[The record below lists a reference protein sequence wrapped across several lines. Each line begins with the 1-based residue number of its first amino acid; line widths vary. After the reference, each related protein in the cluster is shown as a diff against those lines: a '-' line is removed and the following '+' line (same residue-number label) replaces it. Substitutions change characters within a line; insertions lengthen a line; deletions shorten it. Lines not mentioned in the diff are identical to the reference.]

1 MVIKKLSY
9 PPNEHLSIED
19 KQDINQK
26 RLISCRQMEPCSSD
40 SHRLALHPGAAVRPQ
55 SRRPASQR
63 RRRTLEGQRG
73 N

>member
-1 MVIKKLSY
+1 
-9 PPNEHLSIED
+9 
-19 KQDINQK
+19 
-26 RLISCRQMEPCSSD
+26 MEPCSSD